1 MNDEYHEG
9 PKAGENFKKL
19 AAAVLQ
25 KLVPHVS
32 LLRHGKARTIDQQQ
46 IKPGKILFP
55 IAVNFPAQAQN

>member
-1 MNDEYHEG
+1 MGPLSNGERIKHEYHEG

-32 LLRHGKARTIDQQQ
+32 LLRHGKAL
-46 IKPGKILFP
+46 PF
-55 IAVNFPAQAQN
+55 VM